1 MSLTQRTY
9 FFVTLIVLI
18 GIVDQWTTTP
28 LWMLWMVPAGILA
41 LALLSEFVC
50 WKLRDKLTLSGQFTA
65 DCASRCEL
73 AESTPLEL
81 KYTNGTQAQ
90 QTIEAEIQWHESL
103 TGDHRRLSFETDPGQ
118 SRTEQVTFTPIELG
132 TLSPAKIFVRC
143 LGIFRLAWWPGSFT
157 PEIKLDVV
165 PTRLGKTGSALATDN
180 NGARVS
186 RLPLGSGHDVREI
199 RDYLPGDPMRNVDW
213 KASARS
219 GSLKIRTFD
228 PDERLDIVL
237 VVDTGR
243 SSSLRIGDLDRIGHA
258 ANLCARF
265 AELAEN
271 RGENIALL
279 TYADKAGA
287 MVPLGRGQR
296 HLSMVRSAL
305 GAIQSDPVESNPRT
319 AVATLTKIVSRRALI
334 IFLTQIDEFDA
345 AGELLSAARLLIR
358 KHHVV
363 VASLVDEEVSELIS
377 RPPQSWVG
385 PYEQLAGLEYQ
396 TALRHTRLELERYG
410 VSIVDTTPSNIE
422 KELFSR
428 YNNLKRRRAVG

>member
-1 MSLTQRTY
+1 MSLTQRSY
-9 FFVTLIVLI
+9 FFVTLIVLV
-18 GIVDQWTTTP
+18 GIVDQWTTTA
-28 LWMLWMVPAGILA
+28 LWMLWIVPGAILI
-41 LALLSEFVC
+41 LALLSEFVT
-50 WKLRDKLTLSGQFTA
+50 WKLRDKSTMPEQFTA
-65 DCASRCEL
+65 TCAPRCEL
-73 AESTPLEL
+73 AQSLPLEL
-81 KYTNGTQAQ
+81 KYTNT
-90 QTIEAEIQWHESL
+90 TPSSRNVEAEIQWHESL
-103 TGDHRRLSFETDPGQ
+103 TGDHRRLKFKTDTAQ
-118 SRTEQVTFTPIELG
+118 SHTELVTFTPVELG
-132 TLSPAKIFVRC
+132 TLSPIKVFVRC

-157 PEIKLDVV
+157 PEVEIHVV
-165 PTRLGKTGSALATDN
+165 PTRLGKVGSALGTDN
-180 NGARVS
+180 NGGRVS
-186 RLPLGSGHDVREI
+186 KLPLGSGHDVREI
-199 RDYLPGDPMRNVDW
+199 RDYVPGDPMRNVDW

-219 GSLKIRTFD
+219 GALKTRTFD

-243 SSSLRIGDLDRIGHA
+243 SSSLRIGDLDRIGHT

-265 AELAEN
+265 AELAET

-296 HLSMVRSAL
+296 HLSMVRNAL
-305 GAIQSDPVESNPRT
+305 GAIRSDTVESNPRT

-363 VASLVDEEVSELIS
+363 VASLVDEEVSDLIT
-377 RPPQSWVG
+377 RPPQTWTG

-396 TALRHTRLELERYG
+396 SALRHTRLELERYG
-410 VSIVDTTPSNIE
+410 VSIVDATPTNIE